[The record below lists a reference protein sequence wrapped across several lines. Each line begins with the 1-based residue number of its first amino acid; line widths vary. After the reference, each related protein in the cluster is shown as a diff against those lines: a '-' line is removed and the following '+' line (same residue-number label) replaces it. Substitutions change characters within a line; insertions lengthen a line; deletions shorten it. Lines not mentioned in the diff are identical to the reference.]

1 LFQSIRIKYLTSAA
15 IFFVACLTFFEIFQL
30 FQLYERKRTQ
40 IDVVAKRT
48 LEKIVFRHE
57 KSIDY
62 QKFKAIVNQDFS
74 SQYRKILEY
83 EFGEAL
89 STKQEISIQDTTI
102 LINNKIEPYLVI
114 RGTAKDS
121 LSGVKT
127 EQVTLIKDVRQ
138 LQDFFKESNVKSQGI
153 SNKVAI
159 QLNQKLLQH
168 IFKKAKF
175 VNELMLQAFKENVY
189 ESPQQRI
196 NLSNL
201 DSIIQRE
208 LKNEDLPKRF
218 TFCVLN
224 EQGEVLPFARKSK
237 NYSNNQRNRN
247 AYTTHLFPTDLIN
260 ENLTLRIAFPTERG
274 FILGEMKVYILITL
288 LLFVLMIFT
297 MYIMIKTIIQQ
308 RKLSEMKSDFISNM
322 THEFKTPISTISLA
336 CEALNDKDIVPSQVS
351 LSVQPYVKMIKDE
364 NKRLENLVEGILQS
378 AVLNKGDIKPRKE
391 EVNLVEIIEKQLEV
405 VAFTKPQDAEI
416 KFCSKGLPCMITADK
431 LHTTNLIANLIDNAI
446 KYRKENL
453 IIEITLDFCNKPF
466 MLHVKDNGIGI
477 DKSFLP
483 KIFDKLYRVPTGNV
497 HNVKGF
503 GLGLSYVKAICDAQ
517 GWEIQVLS
525 TEGLGTEF
533 IIKLND

>member
-1 LFQSIRIKYLTSAA
+1 
-15 IFFVACLTFFEIFQL
+15 
-30 FQLYERKRTQ
+30 
-40 IDVVAKRT
+40 
-48 LEKIVFRHE
+48 
-57 KSIDY
+57 
-62 QKFKAIVNQDFS
+62 
-74 SQYRKILEY
+74 
-83 EFGEAL
+83 
-89 STKQEISIQDTTI
+89 
-102 LINNKIEPYLVI
+102 
-114 RGTAKDS
+114 
-121 LSGVKT
+121 
-127 EQVTLIKDVRQ
+127 
-138 LQDFFKESNVKSQGI
+138 
-153 SNKVAI
+153 
-159 QLNQKLLQH
+159 
-168 IFKKAKF
+168 
-175 VNELMLQAFKENVY
+175 
-189 ESPQQRI
+189 
-196 NLSNL
+196 
-201 DSIIQRE
+201 
-208 LKNEDLPKRF
+208 
-218 TFCVLN
+218 
-224 EQGEVLPFARKSK
+224 
-237 NYSNNQRNRN
+237 
-247 AYTTHLFPTDLIN
+247 
-260 ENLTLRIAFPTERG
+260 
-274 FILGEMKVYILITL
+274 
-288 LLFVLMIFT
+288 
-297 MYIMIKTIIQQ
+297 
-308 RKLSEMKSDFISNM
+308 
-322 THEFKTPISTISLA
+322 
-336 CEALNDKDIVPSQVS
+336 
-351 LSVQPYVKMIKDE
+351 MIKDE